1 MSFIQKA
8 KMYFTKNAETTEEH
22 VDPDLQTNYY
32 RTTKDKALTFL
43 EKHFNN
49 SQSYKISSISKDHG
63 EVNIMKVKGKKAFI
77 VATVFMERPFYT
89 AIDFSVSVESMM
101 PFSLGQCKK
110 MILELNS
117 QVSKELELIEK

>member
-22 VDPDLQTNYY
+22 VDAALQTNYY

-43 EKHFNN
+43 ESYFNN
-49 SQSYKISSISKDHG
+49 SQTYKISSISEEHG
-63 EVNIMKVKGKKAFI
+63 EVNILKVRGKKAFI

-89 AIDFSVSVESMM
+89 AIDFSVSIESLM
-101 PFSLGQCKK
+101 PFSFGQCKK
-110 MILELNS
+110 MIVELNN
-117 QVSKELELIEK
+117 QVSNELELIGK